1 MKGKGK
7 VALYSSTAECDNMAT
22 FQRRSSPLHKL
33 FPILVLLLCIVASP
47 AAAGKTGQLT
57 VFWGRNKDEGSL
69 REACD
74 SGLYTTVII
83 SFLST
88 FGHGKYNL
96 DISGHDASA
105 VGVDVTH
112 CQRARN

>member
-1 MKGKGK
+1 
-7 VALYSSTAECDNMAT
+7 MAT
-22 FQRRSSPLHKL
+22 SQRRSSPLHIL
-33 FPILVLLLCIVASP
+33 VPILAMSFCIFAGP

-74 SGLYTTVII
+74 TGLYTTVII
-83 SFLST
+83 SFLSA

-105 VGVDVTH
+105 VGADVKH
-112 CQRARN
+112 CQRAKNV